1 MHLEDRG
8 QGGAPLLA
16 APATASVVWR
26 GRKVVCGLGTK
37 SWQYQQKDEV
47 EITISEVRATLEEP

>member
-1 MHLEDRG
+1 MI
-8 QGGAPLLA
+8 A

>member
-1 MHLEDRG
+1 M
-8 QGGAPLLA
+8 LA

-37 SWQYQQKDEV
+37 SWQYQQEDEV